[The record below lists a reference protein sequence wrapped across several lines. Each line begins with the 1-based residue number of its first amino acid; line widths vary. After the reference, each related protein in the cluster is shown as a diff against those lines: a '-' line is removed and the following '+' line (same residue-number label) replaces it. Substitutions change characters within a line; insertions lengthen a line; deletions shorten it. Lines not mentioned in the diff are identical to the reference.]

1 MFEGCPLGALG
12 SWVGSGVSGLTG
24 RFGRGG
30 QLRCQTAAPILQVFK
45 RPTGIQAGASANE
58 LRDLLKR
65 GETSCGAISS
75 TERSWS
81 SSTAAMTSSDAPS
94 AAAQRISC
102 GSSVKPKRFVILPE
116 YSNWQVHEIRFKLHK
131 RGSRGPTPVSLRL

>member
-24 RFGRGG
+24 WFGRGG

-65 GETSCGAISS
+65 GEIKLRRDFVNRAIMEQQHSGNDVFGCALS
-75 TERSWS
+75 GSPADLVWLKRETE
-81 SSTAAMTSSDAPS
+81 A
-94 AAAQRISC
+94 
-102 GSSVKPKRFVILPE
+102 
-116 YSNWQVHEIRFKLHK
+116 IRHPA
-131 RGSRGPTPVSLRL
+131 GI